1 MNVIDN
7 ILLEW
12 SYRCPDGIVDM
23 NDPNKVKI
31 LFEILKPLLKED
43 IDDDILNALIDANS
57 DTKAQVLNFIKKST
71 SKTVEKN
78 SDEGFYAYLR
88 SKNITDNMID
98 GVNVPERIHDIL
110 IDNNDFD
117 NFNKYR
123 KNPNPFP
130 GGLDSLSKIL
140 VNTNISSKSIF
151 EIINIDGKKKGA
163 GVGKG
168 EIALALFFSDVKKT
182 PGKGDLDW
190 NGDNLEVKSI
200 GARFGGEREVNSSV
214 ILGSELGKTAEQ
226 YDFNPLKRLDA
237 VISGLYGEIDSK
249 KLYDI
254 VVDFFKN
261 IYPNADFNYLSINSL
276 KNITDIRKA
285 LNKLYISN
293 YMNSENIQHII
304 LINSTGD
311 YIVFTPEQIEDIVDK
326 NTITIN
332 SISGTNLYPQIK

>member
-1 MNVIDN
+1 MTVIDQ
-7 ILLEW
+7 ILNEW
-12 SYRCPDGIVDM
+12 SFRCHDGIVDM
-23 NDPNKVKI
+23 NDPKKVKI
-31 LFEILKPLLKED
+31 LFEILKPILTED
-43 IDDDILNALIDANS
+43 IDDDILNALIDADS
-57 DTKAQVLNFIKKST
+57 DTKSQVLNFIKKST
-71 SKTVEKN
+71 SKTVEKS
-78 SDEGFYAYLR
+78 SDGGFYAYLK
-88 SKNITDNMID
+88 SKNITDDMID
-98 GVNVPERIHDIL
+98 GVNVPERIHDLL

-123 KNPNPFP
+123 KTPKSFP
-130 GGLDSLSKIL
+130 GGSNSLPEIL
-140 VNTNISSKSIF
+140 AGTGVSPKSIS

-168 EIALALFFSDVKKT
+168 EVALALFFSDIRKA

-214 ILGSELGKTAEQ
+214 ILGSKLGKAAEQ

-237 VISGLYGEIDSK
+237 VISGLHDEMDPK
-249 KLYDI
+249 ELYDI

-261 IYPNADFNYLSINSL
+261 IYPNADFNYLSIDSL
-276 KNITDIRKA
+276 KNITDTRKA

-304 LINSTGD
+304 FINSAGN
-311 YIVFTPEQIEDIVDK
+311 YIAFTPEQIEDIVDK
-326 NTITIN
+326 NIIKIN